1 MPSNIKHLGIVESIN
16 GTRLKV
22 RIEQTSACAACSVKQ
37 HCHVPESKEKI
48 IDVCNPQGV
57 VCAVGQKI
65 LISGTTAMGMK
76 AVLLAF
82 VFPFLVLLLALASVL
97 HLTHN
102 ELVSALAALGAL
114 VPYYLIIYICRKRLN
129 RSFIF
134 RLENVV

>member
-48 IDVCNPQGV
+48 IDVCNPQEV
-57 VCAVGQKI
+57 VCAVGQKV

-82 VFPFLVLLLALASVL
+82 VFPFLLILFLLFVLRYFVDNEPLSGTIALASL
-97 HLTHN
+97 I
-102 ELVSALAALGAL
+102 
-114 VPYYLIIYICRKRLN
+114 PYYFILSLFKDKLKN
-129 RSFIF
+129 RF
-134 RLENVV
+134 RFYVRRQ

>member
-1 MPSNIKHLGIVESIN
+1 
-16 GTRLKV
+16 
-22 RIEQTSACAACSVKQ
+22 
-37 HCHVPESKEKI
+37 
-48 IDVCNPQGV
+48 
-57 VCAVGQKI
+57 
-65 LISGTTAMGMK
+65 MGMK